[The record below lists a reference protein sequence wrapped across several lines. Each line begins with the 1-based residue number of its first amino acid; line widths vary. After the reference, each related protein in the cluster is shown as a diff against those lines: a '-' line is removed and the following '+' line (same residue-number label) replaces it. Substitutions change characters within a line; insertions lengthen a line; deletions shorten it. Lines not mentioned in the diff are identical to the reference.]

1 VSPSGWGQQ
10 RSARVAAITAAAIP
24 PGLSPELTMLFA
36 SYATAAAAMIAAALY
51 LFLRLR
57 LYVTTT
63 TMLVGSLLLVYGPAS
78 LSFTLSSG
86 EYGFLIRPLLGE
98 TAPPWTMFP
107 QMKAKIGD
115 LAPVTTA
122 INFSLALMYLGVIAG
137 IESINKLFPARAAA
151 TESALANWSGQRL
164 QDDMRD
170 DRLLLAVISALFLLM
185 LFFSIKENH
194 IGTIEHFFS
203 IKGDNHARDVY
214 RAHFG
219 GSSNYLYRVI
229 LAAIAPMLVIWGLL
243 SGLLNRSCPL
253 LLAVFL
259 LVLVTMIGKIQTL
272 SKAPPAFFL
281 IQIMLAI
288 LLTFTNRAA
297 WKTAVAAVVVVALVI
312 YVTTRLI
319 IIFPAGASTIETVY
333 SRIFEVE
340 NETLVEN
347 FAVFPRLH
355 PFMWG
360 ANIRPIAMLMG
371 VPYVP
376 SYDIVASTWYGSPDI
391 TSPTLFIADAWT
403 DFSYAGVVAYSVI
416 AGAICRSVD
425 IVFLA
430 RGKSVVGI
438 AVLSAT
444 FWGILTLITTALNTA
459 LLSGGLLL
467 APVLAVMLVAATW
480 YMTISPCAVNRPAQ

>member
-1 VSPSGWGQQ
+1 
-10 RSARVAAITAAAIP
+10 
-24 PGLSPELTMLFA
+24 MFA
-36 SYATAAAAMIAAALY
+36 LSYATAAAAMIAAALY

-57 LYVTTT
+57 LFVTTT

-86 EYGFLIRPLLGE
+86 EYGFLIRPLMGDIHV
-98 TAPPWTMFP
+98 PPSMFP
-107 QMKAKIGD
+107 LMKAKIGNLD
-115 LAPVTTA
+115 PIITA

-137 IESINKLFPARAAA
+137 IECINRLFPARTAA
-151 TESALANWSGQRL
+151 TEVALAKWSGQNI
-164 QDDMRD
+164 QDNMRD
-170 DRLLLAVISALFLLM
+170 YRLLLVVISALFLLM
-185 LFFSIKENH
+185 LFFSVKENH
-194 IGTIEHFFS
+194 IETIEHFFS
-203 IKGDNHARDVY
+203 IKGDNNARDVF

-219 GSSNYLYRVI
+219 GSPNYPYRVI
-229 LAAIAPMLVIWGLL
+229 LAAVAPMFVIWGLL
-243 SGLLNRSCPL
+243 AGLLNRSWPL

-259 LVLVTMIGKIQTL
+259 LFLVTMIGKIETL

-297 WKTAVAAVVVVALVI
+297 WKTAVAGVVVVALVI

-319 IIFPAGASTIETVY
+319 IIFSAGTSTIEAVY
-333 SRIFEVE
+333 SRVFEVE

-347 FAVFPRLH
+347 FAVFPFLH

-371 VPYVP
+371 APYVP
-376 SYDIVASTWYGSPDI
+376 SFSVVAYTWYGSPDI

-403 DFSYAGVVAYSVI
+403 DFSYAGVLLYSI
-416 AGAICRSVD
+416 FAGAVCRSID

-430 RGKSVVGI
+430 EGKSVVGI
-438 AVLSAT
+438 AVLVAT
-444 FWGILTLITTALNTA
+444 SWGVLTLITTALNIA
-459 LLSGGLLL
+459 LFSGGLLL
-467 APVLAVMLVAATW
+467 APVLAGILVAATC
-480 YMTISPCAVNRPAQ
+480 YLIGPRGAISRPAQ

>member
-1 VSPSGWGQQ
+1 
-10 RSARVAAITAAAIP
+10 
-24 PGLSPELTMLFA
+24 MLFA

-57 LYVTTT
+57 MYVTTT
-63 TMLVGSLLLVYGPAS
+63 TMLVGALLLVYGPAS

-98 TAPPWTMFP
+98 TAPPWSMFP
-107 QMKAKIGD
+107 QMQAKIGD
-115 LAPVTTA
+115 LGPVITA

-151 TESALANWSGQRL
+151 TEAAVAGWSGQRI

-170 DRLLLAVISALFLLM
+170 HRLLLAVISALFLLM

-194 IGTIEHFFS
+194 IGRIEHFFS
-203 IKGDNHARDVY
+203 IEGDNQARNLY

-219 GSSNYLYRVI
+219 GSTNYPYRVI
-229 LAAIAPMLVIWGLL
+229 LAAVAPMLVIWGLL
-243 SGLLNRSCPL
+243 AGLLNRSWPL
-253 LLAVFL
+253 LLAVL
-259 LVLVTMIGKIQTL
+259 LLFLVTMIGKIETL

-281 IQIMLAI
+281 FQIMLAV
-288 LLTFTNRAA
+288 LLAFTNRGG
-297 WKTAVAAVVVVALVI
+297 WKTAVASIVVVALVI

-319 IIFPAGASTIETVY
+319 IIFPAGASIIESVY

-347 FAVFPRLH
+347 FAVFPHLH

-371 VPYVP
+371 VPFVP
-376 SYDIVASTWYGSPDI
+376 SYDLVASTWYGSPDI

-403 DFSYAGVVAYSVI
+403 DFSYAGVAIYSII
-416 AGAICRSVD
+416 AGAVCRSVD
-425 IVFLA
+425 VVFLA

-438 AVLSAT
+438 AVLGAT
-444 FWGILTLITTALNTA
+444 FWGVLTLITTALNTA

-467 APVLAVMLVAATW
+467 APILAAMLLAATSHLS
-480 YMTISPCAVNRPAQ
+480 MSPGAVNRPAQ